1 MEQKLSV
8 KQRFT
13 IGIKQWLQVL
23 PFIGI
28 GLVLMCLFVL
38 YPLARNIQM
47 SVSEY
52 DLITNKMGSFI
63 GVGNYIKMFTD
74 PDYYVALRNTALYTL
89 ITVPGQMLLGL
100 ILASLLNAITKGQTT
115 FKVITY
121 LPVITSWVV
130 VSLVFKY
137 IFASGNGGLVN
148 YALMSLHL
156 TSQPVAWLQ
165 SEWLANLVLWLFGI
179 WKGTGW
185 TMLIY
190 LAALQGVPCQIY
202 EVAQIDGA
210 NRLQSFIKIT
220 IPMVKNTTLYLI
232 TVLTIGAFGAY
243 IHVMMITNG
252 GPLGRSMELMNYLY
266 NTAFSKLDFSYSA
279 AQAVVMGIMVFVLS
293 YIQRRLQ
300 KETVN

>member
-1 MEQKLSV
+1 MEHNYSI
-8 KQRFT
+8 KQRLI
-13 IGIKQWLQVL
+13 IGIKQWLQAL

-28 GLVLMCLFVL
+28 GIILMCLFVL

-52 DLITNKMGSFI
+52 ELINNRMGAFL
-63 GVGNYIKMFTD
+63 GLENYIKMFCD
-74 PDYYVALRNTALYTL
+74 SEYYLALRNTILYTL
-89 ITVPGQMLLGL
+89 VTVPGQMILGL
-100 ILASLLNAITKGQTT
+100 ILACLLNAITKGQTAL
-115 FKVITY
+115 KVITY

-156 TSQPVAWLQ
+156 ISQPVAWLQ
-165 SEWLANLVLWLFGI
+165 NEWLANLVLWLFGI

-185 TMLIY
+185 TMLVY
-190 LAALQGVPCQIY
+190 LAALQGVPNQIY

-210 NRLQSFIKIT
+210 NRVQSFLMIT
-220 IPMVKNTTLYLI
+220 VPMVRNTTLYLT
-232 TVLTIGAFGAY
+232 TVLIIGAFGAY

-252 GPLGRSMELMNYLY
+252 GPLGRSIELMNYLY

-279 AQAVVMGIMVFVLS
+279 SQAVVMGLMVFLLS
-293 YIQRRLQ
+293 FIQRRFQ